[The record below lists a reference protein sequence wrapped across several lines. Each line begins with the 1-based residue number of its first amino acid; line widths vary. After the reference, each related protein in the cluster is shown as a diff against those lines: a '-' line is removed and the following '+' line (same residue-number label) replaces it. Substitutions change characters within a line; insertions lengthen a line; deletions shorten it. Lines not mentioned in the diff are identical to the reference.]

1 MTGDGRFAKWRL
13 VGSPLEN
20 PLRRLDVHALD
31 HLIAEAL
38 GAAVER
44 LDERFGT
51 LDLRRGRREGA
62 VAGVDLARM
71 DQALAVETE
80 PAALLRLRHEAV
92 RIFEAIE
99 HAIKCRD
106 ARRAGG

>member
-1 MTGDGRFAKWRL
+1 MTGNGRFAKWRL

-62 VAGVDLARM
+62 VAGLDLAGV
-71 DQALAVETE
+71 DQALAIETE
-80 PAALLRLRHEAV
+80 PAAIFGLRKKAV
-92 RIFEAIE
+92 GIIEPVE
-99 HAIKCRD
+99 HAVERHD
-106 ARRAGG
+106 A